1 MEAVYSVEL
10 ENQYDREATRAIR
23 KNLHASSYHC
33 FQSCISESLL
43 LVTTKTYYINLQKI
57 ERMLKVVRGNGDN
70 ISTNEEIWSE
80 VVLRRIDQ
88 SNKELI
94 VTFKKEYKETRNTT
108 KKDNEEKTN
117 ELQEP
122 TELLKDAAEEKPKE

>member
-1 MEAVYSVEL
+1 MCDKKKL
-10 ENQYDREATRAIR
+10 
-23 KNLHASSYHC
+23 ASSYHC

-43 LVTTKTYYINLQKI
+43 LVTTKTLLYKLTENWKDG
-57 ERMLKVVRGNGDN
+57 KVDRGNGDN

-108 KKDNEEKTN
+108 KKDNEERKN
-117 ELQEP
+117 ELQKP
-122 TELLKDAAEEKPKE
+122 AELLKDAAEEKPKD